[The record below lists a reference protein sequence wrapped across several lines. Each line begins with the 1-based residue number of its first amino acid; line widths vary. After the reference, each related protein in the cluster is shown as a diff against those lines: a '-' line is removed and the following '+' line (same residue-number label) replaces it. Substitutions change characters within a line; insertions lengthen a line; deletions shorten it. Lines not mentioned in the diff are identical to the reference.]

1 MLVLAAGAL
10 GLFAA
15 MLLPKTSPASR
26 AAARPLSDEGRPDGY
41 LAVWRW
47 LRAER
52 IPEVSLRYRY
62 DRLPALLARPT
73 GNLLLV
79 TLPQSVPV
87 RAAELA
93 ALERWVERGN
103 TLLVMAALDD
113 TPLWSL
119 GADPLLPEHLDRLTG
134 MNMKLSERART
145 RATSSPKADAGAG
158 TGASTGAAARAGAG
172 ASATSATSPAT
183 GRVTLVPL
191 GPHPLLAGVRHIT
204 ARSRL
209 PSRRWQR
216 IPEDGRVPLVLA
228 ARTDD
233 GDPALWL
240 ERRGAGQIILC
251 AAGSAFSN
259 AAVALT
265 GNATLLANILS
276 WSLGPG
282 GVVIFDDAHQGET
295 AFYDAKAFF
304 ADPRLHHTLGWIVLL
319 WLAFVLGPLPLRAAR
334 RAWHPLGEAAYVEA
348 SARYLAAVVPSDEA
362 AERLI
367 ERFLD
372 DLRGHHNLGR
382 SVDIRQWLDAQ
393 AGVSASQRQA
403 LQAYEARAHAG
414 GRVDLAALQNLLAQL
429 RRTLE

>member
-1 MLVLAAGAL
+1 MRERLLVLVLAAGAL

-15 MLLPKTSPASR
+15 MLLPKPPPASR
-26 AAARPLSDEGRPDGY
+26 AAARPLSDESRPDGY

-47 LRAER
+47 LSAER

-62 DRLPALLARPT
+62 DRLPALPARPT

-79 TLPQSVPV
+79 TLPQSVPI

-113 TPLWSL
+113 TPPWSL

-134 MNMKLSERART
+134 MKLSERAHT
-145 RATSSPKADAGAG
+145 RAP
-158 TGASTGAAARAGAG
+158 
-172 ASATSATSPAT
+172 SATSPSN
-183 GRVTLVPL
+183 GWLTLAPL
-191 GPHPLLAGVRHIT
+191 GPHPLLAGVSRIT

-209 PSRRWQR
+209 PTRRWQR
-216 IPEDGRVPLVLA
+216 IPEDGQVPLVLA

-259 AAVALT
+259 AAVAFT

-295 AFYDAKAFF
+295 AFYDARAFF

-348 SARYLAAVVPSDEA
+348 SARYLAAVVPPDEA
-362 AERLI
+362 AARLI

-372 DLRGHHNLGR
+372 DLRSHHNLGR
-382 SVDIRQWLDAQ
+382 SADIWQWLDAQ
-393 AGVSASQRQA
+393 AGVSASQRRA
-403 LQAYEARAHAG
+403 LQAYETRARAG